1 MSQFEFNPVAYLGTE
16 HRTTNTE
23 IILGLESMKHEIV
36 QKGMNRDLYQ
46 RVEAILP
53 GTFAGAGIDIRRLTI
68 NHSENQRKVAVEAI
82 DVAAALKGATGALGT
97 TGTAVAGA
105 GILAGIGYLMYRFY
119 KWAKEKFGKGS
130 KESSDKKPDATASE
144 ASNAVSNYQNKR
156 PLPQNDDLKEIY
168 EMYVKNGDPKEIAIA
183 RSVISHCDSYKFSP
197 QVAANACEKA
207 IQLSKLGDGANVLVE
222 YLLSNKDGIHP
233 HWMIHNLLDPN
244 DVVNAVTYT
253 EWIAKLIPLVTK
265 PIEDGGSLEKRVNE
279 LRQVFSSQGLSAD
292 YGVQQD
298 EQHSSYV
305 KRVMS
310 KLVAMV
316 SGVRSKTL
324 EQIINQAAEAH
335 VSEKVKNALDIYK
348 SEKFSFFADI
358 SGAGIANAKPIG
370 KNDFSKMLA
379 FYNNADDYRRKL
391 AGSITSINQI
401 MDSIA
406 TSLGKEVVNE
416 DDIKAMSA
424 ITNLD
429 KSKNVDLQFSALSQ
443 AAYKHIGFALRYKAT
458 LDFISKEVGNVSKTF
473 IDLE

>member
-1 MSQFEFNPVAYLGTE
+1 MNQFEFNPVAYLGTE

-23 IILGLESMKHEIV
+23 IILGLESMKYEIAN
-36 QKGMNRDLYQ
+36 KGMNRDIYH

-53 GTFAGAGIDIRRLTI
+53 GTFAGAGIDVRRLTI
-68 NHSENQRKVAVEAI
+68 NHSDNMRKVATEAI

-105 GILAGIGYLMYRFY
+105 GLLAGIGYLMYRFY

-144 ASNAVSNYQNKR
+144 ASNSVSNYQNRR
-156 PLPQNDDLKEIY
+156 PIPQNDDLKEIY

-183 RSVISHCDSYKFSP
+183 RSVVSHCDHYKFSP
-197 QVAANACEKA
+197 NVAAHACEKA
-207 IQLSKLGDGANVLVE
+207 IQFSALGDGANVIVE
-222 YLLSNKDGIHP
+222 YLLTNKDGIHP
-233 HWMIHNLLDPN
+233 HWMIHNVLEPN
-244 DVVNAVTYT
+244 DVKAAVAYT
-253 EWIAKLIPLVTK
+253 EWVAKLVPLVTK
-265 PIEDGGSLEKRVNE
+265 PIEDGATLEKRVTE
-279 LRQVFSSQGLSAD
+279 LYQVFTSQGLNAD
-292 YGVQQD
+292 MGVQQD
-298 EQHSSYV
+298 EQHGSYI
-305 KRVMS
+305 KRIMS
-310 KLVAMV
+310 KLVALI
-316 SGVRSKTL
+316 SGARSKTL
-324 EQIINQAAEAH
+324 EQIINQNAGHH
-335 VSEKVKNALDIYK
+335 VSETAKNAIDIYK
-348 SEKFSFFADI
+348 SEKYSFFADVA
-358 SGAGIANAKPIG
+358 GAGVAGAKPIG

-379 FYNNADDYRRKL
+379 FYNNADDYRRSL

-406 TSLGKEVVNE
+406 TSLGKEVVSE
-416 DDIKAMSA
+416 DDIKSMSA

-473 IDLE
+473 IDME